1 MAKMSLNELKLELS
15 NILLDLI
22 GLRAEVEKSIQTY
35 L

>member
-1 MAKMSLNELKLELS
+1 MLNEYNKID
-15 NILLDLI
+15 NLLRKINDN